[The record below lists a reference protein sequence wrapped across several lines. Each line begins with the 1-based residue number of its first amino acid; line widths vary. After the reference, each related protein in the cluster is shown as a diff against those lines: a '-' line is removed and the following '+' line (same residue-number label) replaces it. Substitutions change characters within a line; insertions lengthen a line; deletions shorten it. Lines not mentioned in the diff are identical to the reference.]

1 MRLTAPLADVKT
13 MTSPHTPIRL
23 APRAGKV
30 AVIGANSNL
39 GRRIVL
45 ALGADAIPIAR
56 LSLPAAYP
64 IRTVLV
70 PDYAN
75 IPASAFD
82 GCVAV
87 VNCVGIASGSPE
99 MMTRVNVDLSAE
111 VVRAVEKNGITRI
124 VHISSFS
131 VYGKAEH
138 IDESTFEKPLD
149 AYGES
154 KLKGDQALLSIT
166 AIDVAILRLPAII
179 GHRIPSKLAQ
189 LVSVW
194 RKLSILPVAQH
205 AERSMIS
212 IDAAAA
218 AACVLARAEGPVR
231 GKWLVA
237 DPNPVN
243 LLKLARPAEM
253 STKGR
258 LRALVLPNI
267 LTTALRQILPG
278 VFDKVYGSSVL
289 VAESNA
295 YCTLGLTSRLDEEIK
310 RMIEE

>member
-1 MRLTAPLADVKT
+1 MTWPP
-13 MTSPHTPIRL
+13 TSPRL
-23 APRAGKV
+23 APREGKV

-45 ALGADAIPIAR
+45 ALGASAVPIAR
-56 LSLPAAYP
+56 FSLPSAYP
-64 IRTVLV
+64 VQTILV
-70 PDYAN
+70 SDYAK
-75 IPASAFD
+75 IPVKAFD
-82 GCVAV
+82 GCASII
-87 VNCVGIASGSPE
+87 NCVGITSGTPE
-99 MMTRVNVDLSAE
+99 MMGRINVDVSSAAA
-111 VVRAVEKNGITRI
+111 RAAGQNGISRL

-138 IDESTFEKPLD
+138 IDQSTFEKPLD

-154 KLKGDQALLSIT
+154 KLKADQALLSIT
-166 AIDVAILRLPAII
+166 AIDVAVLRLPAII
-179 GHRIPSKLAQ
+179 GHHIPSKLAQ

-194 RKLSILPVAQH
+194 HKLSILPVAQH

-218 AACVLARAEGPVR
+218 AACILARAEGPVR

-243 LLKLARPAEM
+243 LLKLVRPAEM
-253 STKGR
+253 ITKGR

-278 VFDKVYGSSVL
+278 VFDKVFGSSVL
-289 VAESNA
+289 AAEANA
-295 YCTLGLTSRLDEEIK
+295 FFALGLASRLDEEIK